1 MDTNVKVKEL
11 ITTLLNKG
19 YSEDQVAEICAHIGE
34 AAFEQFM
41 AGAKN
46 ILGEDGFAAIEAM
59 PTDTEAHEE
68 LKRQYQAKTGQDAQS
83 QIDTIINLQ
92 VDSYLSD
99 EEMGSGT
106 WQ

>member
-1 MDTNVKVKEL
+1 MDTNQKVKEL
-11 ITTLLNKG
+11 ITHLLNKG
-19 YSEDQVAEICAHIGE
+19 YSEDQVAEVCAHIGE

-46 ILGEDGFAAIEAM
+46 IIGEDGFAAIEAQT
-59 PTDTEAHEE
+59 TDTEAHEE
-68 LKRQYQAKTGQDAQS
+68 LKRQYQLKTGQDAQT
-83 QIDTIINLQ
+83 QIDNIINQQ